1 MEPIIIRA
9 NATVKDINDAHY
21 FHRSQTDMVAPGLLI
36 FIFSSFFAVA
46 FFVVTGLK
54 KYPFLGA
61 FEDTF
66 HLICILISP
75 AIPFLAIAIFQK
87 IEKSRNFAKQNFLFL
102 FPTIYVFGTDRV
114 QVIAQDV
121 TDVYEWKEISYA
133 YDAPE
138 TLIFTVDDLVFVIPK
153 RDFSNFEQ
161 VKEVRKKLI
170 DNIPNFS
177 WVKGKRPKIEY
188 FDSYQNEV
196 STGTELPDFV
206 LLDEAER
213 AQHFLVNAKIEQ
225 SGIAR
230 LQLSYPLSAKQ
241 LSDSQWKFIS
251 CKKLAFVLALE
262 FLFAGILC
270 NVLIRQR
277 HHTIQDEWQFATVY
291 FVVLSCFIAYQFFH
305 FKKQLKDSSEDDF
318 FEITLT
324 EDSVMIKRNK
334 SELNL
339 DWGLLTEVIEL
350 EDNYCLI
357 FGKIEYFLLISKA
370 SITDEF
376 KKMFVENLLKR
387 KAVSYKN

>member
-9 NATVKDINDAHY
+9 NATAKDINDAHY

-61 FEDTF
+61 FEDIF

-75 AIPFLAIAIFQK
+75 AIPFLAIAIYQK
-87 IEKSRNFAKQNFLFL
+87 IEKSRNFSKEHFLFL
-102 FPTIYVFGTDRV
+102 FPTTYVFGTDRV

-121 TDVYEWKEISYA
+121 TELYEWKDISRA
-133 YDAPE
+133 YDAPAS
-138 TLIFTVDDLVFVIPK
+138 LIFTVGDVIFVIPK
-153 RDFSNFEQ
+153 RDFSNYEQ
-161 VKEVRKKLI
+161 VKEVRQKLI
-170 DNIPNFS
+170 DNIPEFS

-196 STGTELPDFV
+196 STGTVVPDLV
-206 LLDEAER
+206 LLDEAEK
-213 AQHFLVNAKIEQ
+213 AQHFLVKARIEQ

-251 CKKLAFVLALE
+251 CKKIAFVLALE

-277 HHTIQDEWQFATVY
+277 HHTIQEEWQFAAIY
-291 FVVLSCFIAYQFFH
+291 FVALSCFVAYQFFH
-305 FKKQLKDSSEDDF
+305 FKKQLEDASEDDF

-324 EDSVMIKRNK
+324 EDSVLIKRNK

-350 EDNYCLI
+350 EENYCLI